1 MASVSDE
8 NVQEN
13 EAKQLVGKR
22 LRLAREAK
30 KFSVAEVAAQ
40 LRFTKDT
47 IIHLE
52 NQHWDK
58 LHGRAYARG
67 YFSSY
72 VKFLDL
78 PQNEMLSAFNIE
90 YKSSPADLMQ
100 PQFNLTKKKSFPW
113 MPVVFIVI
121 AIVLT
126 GFAYIQ
132 WQQSQSTEQDNLSP
146 DFPWQLNQEDKTDLG
161 TDAFDDSV
169 VEPIPADKP
178 SSGEPVKYYENDQ
191 NAVELEVEIDSSN
204 ESSLELNEPPETG
217 EKNEFQLD
225 AEPGDAIEELQ
236 TSESLLELSSAKDC
250 WIEVRDADANI
261 LVYQTLSENKAIS
274 LTATAPLT
282 VILGSASSA
291 TVKFNGTVFDTAPY
305 TQANVAK
312 FILRAES

>member
-13 EAKQLVGKR
+13 KENQLVGKR

-30 KFSVAEVAAQ
+30 KFSIAEVAAQ

-72 VKFLDL
+72 IKFLDL

-90 YKSSPADLMQ
+90 YKSSPSDLMQ

-113 MPVVFIVI
+113 MPVLFIAVAIVI
-121 AIVLT
+121 T
-126 GFAYIQ
+126 GFAYLQ
-132 WQQSQSTEQDNLSP
+132 WQQSQNTVQDDASQ
-146 DFPWQLNQEDKTDLG
+146 DSPWQQSQEKEAEFN
-161 TDAFDDSV
+161 AFDASV
-169 VEPIPADKP
+169 VEPVPADKP
-178 SSGEPVKYYENDQ
+178 LSDEPVKYFDNESNTVEPEPE
-191 NAVELEVEIDSSN
+191 VELEPNV
-204 ESSLELNEPPETG
+204 ELNAPTENDEGNDVLLDPESADDIS
-217 EKNEFQLD
+217 EKVL
-225 AEPGDAIEELQ
+225 
-236 TSESLLELSSAKDC
+236 TSESILELSSLQDC
-250 WIEVRDADANI
+250 WVEVRDANDKV
-261 LVYQTLSENKAIS
+261 LVYQTVTANNAIS
-274 LTATAPLT
+274 VTAQAPLT

-291 TVKFNGTVFDTAPY
+291 IVKFNGILFDSTPY
-305 TQANVAK
+305 TQAGVAK
-312 FILRAES
+312 FILRAKS

>member
-13 EAKQLVGKR
+13 KENQLVGKR

-30 KFSVAEVAAQ
+30 KFSIAEVAAQ

-72 VKFLDL
+72 IKFLDL

-90 YKSSPADLMQ
+90 YKSTPSDLMQ

-113 MPVVFIVI
+113 MPVLFIAVAIVI
-121 AIVLT
+121 T
-126 GFAYIQ
+126 GFAYLQ
-132 WQQSQSTEQDNLSP
+132 WQQSQNTVQDDASQ
-146 DFPWQLNQEDKTDLG
+146 DSPWQQSQEKEAEFN
-161 TDAFDDSV
+161 AFDASV
-169 VEPIPADKP
+169 VEPVPADKP
-178 SSGEPVKYYENDQ
+178 LSDEPVKYFDNESNTVEPEPE
-191 NAVELEVEIDSSN
+191 VELEPNV
-204 ESSLELNEPPETG
+204 ELNAPTENDEGNDVPLSPESADDIS
-217 EKNEFQLD
+217 ENVL
-225 AEPGDAIEELQ
+225 
-236 TSESLLELSSAKDC
+236 TSESILELSSLQDC
-250 WIEVRDADANI
+250 WVEVRDANDKV
-261 LVYQTLSENKAIS
+261 LVYQTVTANNAIS
-274 LTATAPLT
+274 VTAQAPLT

-291 TVKFNGTVFDTAPY
+291 IVKFNGSLFDSTPY
-305 TQANVAK
+305 TQADVAK
-312 FILRAES
+312 FILRAKS

>member
-8 NVQEN
+8 SVQEN
-13 EAKQLVGKR
+13 NENQLVGKR

-30 KFSVAEVAAQ
+30 KFSIAEVAAQ

-72 VKFLDL
+72 IKFLDL

-90 YKSSPADLMQ
+90 YKSSPSDLMQ

-113 MPVVFIVI
+113 MPVLFIAI
-121 AIVLT
+121 AIVIT
-126 GFAYIQ
+126 GFAYLQ
-132 WQQSQSTEQDNLSP
+132 WQQSKNTEQDDASQ
-146 DFPWQLNQEDKTDLG
+146 DSPWQQSQEKEAEFN
-161 TDAFDDSV
+161 AFDASV
-169 VEPIPADKP
+169 VEPVPADIP
-178 SSGEPVKYYENDQ
+178 LSDEPVKYFDNESNTVEPEPE
-191 NAVELEVEIDSSN
+191 VELEPNV
-204 ESSLELNEPPETG
+204 ELNAPTESDEG
-217 EKNEFQLD
+217 NDVSLS
-225 AEPGDAIEELQ
+225 AESADDISENVL
-236 TSESLLELSSAKDC
+236 TSESILELSSLQDC
-250 WIEVRDADANI
+250 WVEVRDANDKV
-261 LVYQTLSENKAIS
+261 LVYQTVTANNAIS
-274 LTATAPLT
+274 VTAQAPLT

-291 TVKFNGTVFDTAPY
+291 IVKFNGSLFDSTPY

-312 FILRAES
+312 FILRAKS